1 MSRGNLHRRLERL
14 EASARS
20 GPSGRCPECGL
31 RPQDNGYI
39 VVDDNDPAGHNPG
52 GVSGVR
58 KKHQDSHPRGL
69 RRRGGGGGYLMT
81 KCSGITQA
89 GTACKGI
96 PIDGSQWCYVHHP
109 DHAEERRRHGSKGGR
124 RGGRGRPV
132 AELGALR
139 DENGDI
145 RRRLL
150 EGELL
155 PNVAA
160 VAVQS
165 INADIRA
172 VGAVLKAREQEE
184 IIERLEELERVL
196 EARESRRGA

>member
-1 MSRGNLHRRLERL
+1 
-14 EASARS
+14 
-20 GPSGRCPECGL
+20 
-31 RPQDNGYI
+31 
-39 VVDDNDPAGHNPG
+39 
-52 GVSGVR
+52 
-58 KKHQDSHPRGL
+58 
-69 RRRGGGGGYLMT
+69 MT

-109 DHAEERRRHGSKGGR
+109 DRTNERRRHGSKGGK
-124 RGGRGRPV
+124 RGGRGRPI

-139 DENGDI
+139 DENADI

-150 EGELL
+150 EGGLL

-165 INADIRA
+165 INTDIRA
-172 VGAVLKAREQEE
+172 VGVTLKAREQEE
-184 IIERLEELERVL
+184 LIERLEALEEAL
-196 EARESRRGA
+196 EAKESRYGA